1 MNTIGH
7 EGAKTPDGM
16 TAQLMLLK
24 DTPPTRPVRLALAIL
39 RKETAVIPAVA
50 HQNRGELPQLPP
62 NAIIESD
69 LHLAD
74 GLVQPQG
81 IRVPA
86 LLAEIMMDIDE
97 TNRLAALAATGDW
110 SALREAVEVDPA
122 LEGLDRLYVQ
132 EVVRRL
138 VQLNGDVLSR
148 LVDDEEF

>member
-1 MNTIGH
+1 M
-7 EGAKTPDGM
+7 
-16 TAQLMLLK
+16 
-24 DTPPTRPVRLALAIL
+24 
-39 RKETAVIPAVA
+39 
-50 HQNRGELPQLPP
+50 
-62 NAIIESD
+62 
-69 LHLAD
+69 
-74 GLVQPQG
+74 
-81 IRVPA
+81 
-86 LLAEIMMDIDE
+86 AEIMMDIDE

>member
-1 MNTIGH
+1 M
-7 EGAKTPDGM
+7 
-16 TAQLMLLK
+16 
-24 DTPPTRPVRLALAIL
+24 
-39 RKETAVIPAVA
+39 
-50 HQNRGELPQLPP
+50 
-62 NAIIESD
+62 
-69 LHLAD
+69 
-74 GLVQPQG
+74 QPQG

-86 LLAEIMMDIDE
+86 PLAEIMMDIDE
-97 TNRLAALAATGDW
+97 TNRLAALATTGDW